1 MFRLSIILVFMGIC
15 ATSNVMAQDGG
26 KGNGAKVSKDGY
38 LVNIIAY
45 KRCPSGDFVD
55 SNRHHIAVQ
64 ADFNGNGTDKTVKTN
79 KIFLM
84 KGDAFW
90 VQDGNACDDGA
101 NFYMPLS
108 AENCADDC
116 ALDSPTFTEYEV
128 RARLVGKPN
137 TGIVATSCL
146 DAWIEDTNGDG
157 IVDSS
162 DELTGLCSVGDGNI
176 LVQTRTVGSGKE
188 QNKWENVS
196 QELLTV
202 CVDTDLTDGVA
213 ACDERVGLF
222 DEFGENYW
230 WNWDT
235 KGRAH
240 MQLVFYPVNSGV
252 SP

>member
-15 ATSNVMAQDGG
+15 ATSNVMAQDSG

>member
-1 MFRLSIILVFMGIC
+1 MYKLSMILVFMVFF
-15 ATSNVMAQDGG
+15 ATNDVLAQNGG
-26 KGNGAKVSKDGY
+26 AGNGAKVSSDGY
-38 LVNIIAY
+38 LVNVVAY
-45 KRCPSGDFVD
+45 ERCPTGDFVD

-64 ADFNGNGTDKTVKTN
+64 ADFTGNGTDKTAKTN

-84 KGDAFW
+84 KGDTFW

-108 AENCADDC
+108 ADNCSGDC
-116 ALDSPTFTEYEV
+116 SLEAPTFTEYEV

-137 TGIVATSCL
+137 SGVTATSCL

-157 IVDSS
+157 VVDEN

-176 LVQTRTVGSGKE
+176 LVQTRIVGSGKE

-202 CVDTDLTDGVA
+202 CIDTDLTDGVT
-213 ACDERVGLF
+213 ACDKRVGLF
-222 DEFGENYW
+222 DQFGENYW

-252 SP
+252 AK

>member
-1 MFRLSIILVFMGIC
+1 MYKLSMILVFMVFF
-15 ATSNVMAQDGG
+15 ATNDVLAQNRGA
-26 KGNGAKVSKDGY
+26 GNGAKVSSDGY
-38 LVNIIAY
+38 LVNIVAY

-64 ADFNGNGTDKTVKTN
+64 ADFTGNGTDKTAKTN

-84 KGDAFW
+84 KGDTFW

-108 AENCADDC
+108 SDNCSGDC
-116 ALDSPTFTEYEV
+116 SLEAPTFTEYEV

-137 TGIVATSCL
+137 SGVTATSCL

-157 IVDSS
+157 VIDEN

-176 LVQTRTVGSGKE
+176 LVQTRIVGSGKE

-202 CVDTDLTDGVA
+202 CIDTDLTDGVT

-222 DEFGENYW
+222 DQFGENYW

-252 SP
+252 AK